1 MPTLAPRR
9 LLLSQLNDILSPCP
23 VRVVGVAVR
32 IASDFIIL
40 DDGSQ
45 KVKLLC
51 PRHDTS
57 RGTLGDVIM
66 VLADWTG
73 EELHATTIVWKTDG
87 NLEALQWQEALY
99 SGPAKY
105 GFPFLPVDKAEVFR
119 FISLEAGISLE
130 DLAMVL
136 KLKQNEM
143 DTIIQQLQE
152 EGAIYLNRQGQYVPL

>member
-1 MPTLAPRR
+1 MPTPAPRR
-9 LLLSQLNDILSPCP
+9 LLLSQLNDIQTPCP

-57 RGTLGDVIM
+57 PGALGDVIM

-73 EELHATTIVWKTDG
+73 EELHASTIIWKTDC
-87 NLEALQWQEALY
+87 NIEALQWQEALY
-99 SGPAKY
+99 SGPAKN
-105 GFPFLPVDKAEVFR
+105 GFPFLPVDKAEVLR
-119 FISLEAGISLE
+119 FISLEAGISME
-130 DLAMVL
+130 DLALVL

-143 DTIIQQLQE
+143 NTIIQQLQE
-152 EGAIYLNRQGQYVPL
+152 EGSIYLNRQGQYVPL